1 MKRFL
6 VLDTFRFLGAVL
18 VALGHFFF
26 SIGIKNVVPNS
37 YILVVEYFFCF
48 EFISIYFE
56 VTAGK

>member
-26 SIGIKNVVPNS
+26 SIGIKS
-37 YILVVEYFFCF
+37 TKFLYISC
-48 EFISIYFE
+48 
-56 VTAGK
+56 